1 MAASSPQS
9 HTGQSES
16 QSHVHS
22 GEQFPGYADLQEYNA
37 IQIKMKRHRE
47 RLKQLMP
54 CVRQVMETLPS
65 RSFDV
70 GNGKVKLTSV
80 TTFRP
85 TTMTLSCLKQS
96 TLEMVLMQTDSK
108 SRTHEVNVE
117 MADRMA
123 TFLWSRRPPQEQTQ
137 RLQRTWS
144 SKGKNKRRKS
154 TFAGSLVEALVGG
167 STSGHIPA
175 TSNILASE

>member
-1 MAASSPQS
+1 
-9 HTGQSES
+9 
-16 QSHVHS
+16 V
-22 GEQFPGYADLQEYNA
+22 QEYNA
-37 IQIKMKRHRE
+37 IQIKMKEYRE

-54 CVRQVMETLPS
+54 CVRRVMETLPS

-85 TTMTLSCLKQS
+85 MTLSCLKQS
-96 TLEMVLMQTDSK
+96 TLEMVRMQPDSK
-108 SRTHEVNVE
+108 SRTHQMHVE

-123 TFLWSRRPPQEQTQ
+123 TFLWSRRPAQTQTQ

-144 SKGKNKRRKS
+144 SKGKCKRRKNDL
-154 TFAGSLVEALVGG
+154 AGSLVEALVGG
-167 STSGHIPA
+167 STSGPIPA
-175 TSNILASE
+175 TPNTVASE